1 MRPVHVTAFSQAR
14 ASAPSVVDF
23 DPRHEV
29 ILLCSEA
36 GRVEAA
42 SLAETL
48 LALGFDALVLS
59 GTPPELAADLEE
71 HGYGARPALLVG
83 TDVNSAGPVLRSRV
97 TRVLSRPHSW
107 LRGEP
112 ASGMPELQRRICAQ
126 MDAFER
132 DQASAS
138 SIEPVVVEEVSNV
151 VLLPVPSNPAGAPP
165 DGVSVPPSAAPNPPE
180 PIRSPANPVPALRQ
194 AKKLSRVQIVLWPLG
209 GAAVMALGL
218 ALVSGPSSESARPD
232 LDAADVSTPVAA
244 AAPKAV
250 TPEEAVQAAPM
261 RAAVPP
267 APVSHAAGDP
277 TAASPRPVPA
287 PVPVPEDPLAAVIAH
302 ERVVATDGWLIYEAP
317 PRARDWYAAMNL
329 CRGRSHA
336 GIDGWSTPS
345 SKLLNALA
353 KQRVLPEGSLWSR
366 TRAMRAED
374 VAFVVHGRAG
384 TARQAIKTETIDAAV
399 CVRRRTPAP

>member
-1 MRPVHVTAFSQAR
+1 MRPLHVTAFSQAR
-14 ASAPSVVDF
+14 ASARSVVDF

-29 ILLCSEA
+29 ILLCSGA
-36 GRVEAA
+36 GRADAA

-59 GTPPELAADLEE
+59 GTPPELAAALEE
-71 HGYGARPALLVG
+71 HGHGVRPALLVG

-97 TRVLSRPHSW
+97 TRVLSRPHCW
-107 LRGEP
+107 LKGEP
-112 ASGMPELQRRICAQ
+112 ASATPELQRRICAQ

-151 VLLPVPSNPAGAPP
+151 VLLPVASKPAAPP
-165 DGVSVPPSAAPNPPE
+165 PEDVSAQSGAASNPPE
-180 PIRSPANPVPALRQ
+180 HAPSPAQAVAVPRQ

-218 ALVSGPSSESARPD
+218 ALVASPNSEPAKPDSGAP
-232 LDAADVSTPVAA
+232 DVSPPVTVE
-244 AAPKAV
+244 AP
-250 TPEEAVQAAPM
+250 EALEPKPAAPM
-261 RAAVPP
+261 RASVPP
-267 APVSHAAGDP
+267 PPASHAQAEPSP
-277 TAASPRPVPA
+277 TLPRSVPA
-287 PVPVPEDPLAAVIAH
+287 AADPLAAVIAH
-302 ERVVATDGWLIYEAP
+302 ERVVATDTWLVYDAP

-336 GIDGWSTPS
+336 GTDGWSTPS